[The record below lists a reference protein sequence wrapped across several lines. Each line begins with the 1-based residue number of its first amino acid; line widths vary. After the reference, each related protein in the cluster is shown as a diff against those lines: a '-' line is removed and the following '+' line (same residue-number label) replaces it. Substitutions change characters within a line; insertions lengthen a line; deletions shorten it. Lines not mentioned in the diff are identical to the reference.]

1 LDIFEKWTFI
11 LDIYEK
17 NGNVQFSPNFAKF
30 RQISLSTFSE
40 KKFGKSV
47 SETFLDIYKC
57 PKTKS
62 AKEIAKLIFTK
73 ILKNVF

>member
-1 LDIFEKWTFI
+1 MAQKKIVKST
-11 LDIYEK
+11 
-17 NGNVQFSPNFAKF
+17 QF

-62 AKEIAKLIFTK
+62 AKEIAKLIFAQKQKKT
-73 ILKNVF
+73 F